1 MHGARGGYSRG
12 VFSLAPIP
20 AHISPSPEE
29 KGSVSAPLSS
39 LVHVQP
45 REEFCGRSAGSFPK
59 LRLVVEPIEEGTGNL
74 AYLIL
79 IGRQPIYQPKLVKRK
94 SMTSAF
100 SNIPL
105 SWPDNP
111 DPSPI
116 GLFLQVRQ
124 RNQRNQATSSDKTM

>member
-1 MHGARGGYSRG
+1 MAHVVGIPGASFYLRQYPLTFLPLLRRKARFPPLSR
-12 VFSLAPIP
+12 VWSTF
-20 AHISPSPEE
+20 SPET
-29 KGSVSAPLSS
+29 
-39 LVHVQP
+39 
-45 REEFCGRSAGSFPK
+45 EEFCGRSSGSFLK

-74 AYLIL
+74 AYLLL

-105 SWPDNP
+105 SRPDNP